1 MKKTYQKVS
10 MQIIEINTQ
19 ALLMMS
25 TLGTT
30 DKTSGNLARDYDFDD
45 DEE

>member
-30 DKTSGNLARDYDFDD
+30 YEKSGNLARDYDFDD